1 MSIPPLSGANGT
13 NLLINAVPEKVPQ
26 LMLPNSSSSLPADDI
41 IAGTALLFAAFLGIF
56 LHVTEMLTM
65 YKLLKDVI
73 GFRFFLIL
81 SFADL
86 NMLLL
91 FGIIPGAAI
100 FVSSLLV
107 PLTAW
112 KYSMHIWADT
122 VWFAGCY
129 MNLLIAITRFACVV
143 FPLQFRM
150 LRRQCTCWLIGLA
163 IWAIALAQSLATN
176 SASWFVAIW
185 YTAGI
190 YGMDCDWSAYAKSGT
205 LTYYVTLNSLI
216 IVAYLLI
223 YISTAVII
231 FTKKAVRLRFFKA
244 ILKAKSSSNDGQV
257 ANGQQ
262 QKNNGQIAN
271 EPKRLSVAVGVV
283 GLHPKNSRV
292 ALQQRSLSNNNLLIR
307 TVNIVRSVR
316 KSESTTSQY
325 SMEMRLVIPCCVNA
339 LIFIIGQIFIMNGG
353 IGPQGKWADLS
364 VMLIFCLQSIAPP
377 ILRLI
382 FSKVLRH
389 HFMAHLRMKRPA
401 NNGTPP
407 PMGAGI
413 ALKRIGMKN
422 VPITPQKY

>member
-1 MSIPPLSGANGT
+1 
-13 NLLINAVPEKVPQ
+13 
-26 LMLPNSSSSLPADDI
+26 
-41 IAGTALLFAAFLGIF
+41 
-56 LHVTEMLTM
+56 MLTM
-65 YKLLKDVI
+65 CKLVKDVI

-91 FGIIPGAAI
+91 SGIIPGAAI
-100 FVSSLLV
+100 FVPSLLV

-122 VWFAGCY
+122 VWFSGCY
-129 MNLLIAITRFACVV
+129 MNLLVAITQFSCVV

-150 LRRQCTCWLIGLA
+150 LRRQCTCWLIGMAVLA
-163 IWAIALAQSLATN
+163 AALAQSLATN
-176 SASWFVAIW
+176 SASWFVAVW
-185 YTAGI
+185 YTAGT
-190 YGMDCDWSAYAKSGT
+190 YGMSCDWSAYAKSGT
-205 LTYYVTLNSLI
+205 LTYYVALNSLI

-244 ILKAKSSSNDGQV
+244 ILKPKSSSNDGQM

-262 QKNNGQIAN
+262 QKNNGQFVSPIGKAAN

-283 GLHPKNSRV
+283 ELHPKNSRV
-292 ALQQRSLSNNNLLIR
+292 ALQQRSMSNNYLLIR
-307 TVNIVRSVR
+307 TVNIARSVR
-316 KSESTTSQY
+316 KSESTTSQH

-339 LIFIIGQIFIMNGG
+339 LIFIIGQICIMNGG
-353 IGPQGKWADLS
+353 IGPQGKWSDLS

-382 FSKVLRH
+382 FSKMLRH
-389 HFMAHLRMKRPA
+389 HFMAHLRLKRPA

-407 PMGAGI
+407 PVGAGI
-413 ALKRIGMKN
+413 ALKQPKRIGMMT
-422 VPITPQKY
+422 VPNTPQKY